1 MSGLNPWSGGH
12 LVDLSPRECLELLEN
27 VKIGRVAWCGAA
39 GPTVVPV
46 NFVLHD
52 GAVWIRSTPYST
64 LAREAASGQVAFEA
78 DGVDEST
85 ESGWSVLV
93 KGRGESKQ
101 PDELPPDLP
110 DLQTW
115 PEGPRPFVLSIDMR
129 EVTGKRL
136 LAS

>member
-1 MSGLNPWSGGH
+1 
-12 LVDLSPRECLELLEN
+12 VR
-27 VKIGRVAWCGAA
+27 AA

-46 NFVLHD
+46 NFVLHE
-52 GAVWIRSTPYST
+52 GAVWIRSTPYSM
-64 LAREAASGQVAFEA
+64 LAREAAGDRSRSR
-78 DGVDEST
+78 ST
-85 ESGWSVLV
+85 ASTSPPSQGSVLL

-110 DLQTW
+110 YLQTW
-115 PEGPRPFVLSIDMR
+115 PEGPRPFVRAIDMR